1 MKTLFALL
9 LIPLV
14 TGCEL
19 INEFIKPGN
28 DLTLEL
34 QINASQPT
42 FQYLIPGDGTWQTV
56 PPVSLTGELT
66 SKDSLNNVLNAGP
79 LNVNGVSTLKTKPGG
94 QTLLGVL
101 RSNQVIAEGRADITP
116 GVGSSTVSLTF
127 NAIINRVVFPP
138 TANTTVSAGST
149 HNLAYWVFGP
159 LYRVSGVGAYGVNAR
174 VSGAGELVAS
184 DEGTVQI
191 RVNGDAKPGDT
202 VTVGLTIQGKGTQ
215 SPTQVT
221 TNVTL
226 TVGQ

>member
-1 MKTLFALL
+1 MKKLFALL

-14 TGCEL
+14 TGCDL
-19 INEFIKPGN
+19 LNEFIKPS
-28 DLTLEL
+28 DELSLEL
-34 QINASQPT
+34 QINSSQPT

-56 PPVSLTGELT
+56 PQVSLTGELT

-101 RSNQVIAEGRADITP
+101 RSNQVIGEARADITP
-116 GVGSSTVSLTF
+116 GVGSSNVNLSF

-149 HNLAYWVFGP
+149 VNLAYWVFGP
-159 LYRVSGVGAYGVNAR
+159 LYRVSGVGAYGVSAK
-174 VSGAGELVAS
+174 VTGAGELVAS
-184 DEGTVQI
+184 DEQAVQV
-191 RVNGDAKPGDT
+191 RVNSTAKPGDA
-202 VTVGLTIQGKGTQ
+202 VDVALTIQGKGTQ

-221 TNVTL
+221 TNVNL